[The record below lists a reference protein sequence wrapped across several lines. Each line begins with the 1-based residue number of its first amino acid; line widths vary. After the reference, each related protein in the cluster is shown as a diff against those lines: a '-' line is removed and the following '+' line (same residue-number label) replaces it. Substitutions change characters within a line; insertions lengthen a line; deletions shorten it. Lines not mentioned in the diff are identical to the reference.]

1 MKKSSF
7 TRINRKVGFSQ
18 NTKPEASDTPH
29 EDGNNSNVARNAS
42 PVVVED
48 RKKEESQPGQRLP
61 GTRVSLYGGKDLI
74 SCGHAF
80 IDNSWGGGAGIGQLI
95 LIQEDSN
102 SCFYKI
108 LLSLFI
114 AQSLSL
120 PQPQASLIVGHN
132 VNSLFPLP
140 KPLHQKLSNHPNVQI
155 ESSDTKENKNEDIE
169 NSDQPLLKIAWRY
182 ENNLKEKE
190 SSSK

>member
-7 TRINRKVGFSQ
+7 TRINRKVGFAQ
-18 NTKPEASDTPH
+18 NTKTDGTGSEGG
-29 EDGNNSNVARNAS
+29 EEGNNSNARVAS
-42 PVVVED
+42 PVVQLDE
-48 RKKEESQPGQRLP
+48 RKKEETNQRLP

-80 IDNSWGGGAGIGQLI
+80 IDNSWGGGAGIGQL
-95 LIQEDSN
+95 LVIQEDSN
-102 SCFYKI
+102 SCYYKI

-120 PQPQASLIVGHN
+120 PQPQASLMVAHN

-140 KPLHQKLSNHPNVQI
+140 KPLHQKLSNNPNAPI
-155 ESSDTKENKNEDIE
+155 ESTDPTEKEDIE
-169 NSDQPLLKIAWRY
+169 NIDQPLLKIAWRY